1 MKTKACKPELRALLA
16 IRNFS
21 SVLKMHQDQMMQ
33 LEKNLEHLNRNA
45 LSTIKAHCP
54 PQAQEAWE
62 RTLNEI
68 ETTVSSLNQ
77 ALDTAKAR
85 IEMRDRSDPSG
96 LWQQFDLDL
105 NKLTRTSETLKASGL
120 SILPASEHLHWTMDI
135 CSFETTV
142 LPLIVSHAEAC
153 KLDLLLIAK
162 YAPEELHQMTR
173 IILDHIPKD
182 FTFEEADKYESDYLS
197 AVEDIKKEFRHG
209 KNLWDKWLDLL
220 AGQAHQPAAER
231 IMMTRWLEGERRD
244 L

>member
-1 MKTKACKPELRALLA
+1 MTNPTSELRALLA

-21 SVLKMHQDQMMQ
+21 SVLKTHQEQMLQ
-33 LEKNLEHLNRNA
+33 LEVNLEQLNRNA
-45 LSTIKAHCP
+45 LSTIQAHCP
-54 PQAQEAWE
+54 PQAQDAWE

-68 ETTVSSLNQ
+68 QSTVSSLNQ

-85 IEMRDRSDPSG
+85 IEKQDKSDSSE
-96 LWQQFDLDL
+96 LWNQFDLNL
-105 NKLTRTSETLKASGL
+105 KKLTKASGTL
-120 SILPASEHLHWTMDI
+120 ESSGLAILPESEHSHWKTDI
-135 CSFETTV
+135 CGFETTV
-142 LPLIVSHAEAC
+142 VPLIISHAKAC
-153 KLDLLLIAK
+153 KLDLLLMAK
-162 YAPEELHQMTR
+162 FAPEELHKMTQT
-173 IILDHIPKD
+173 ILDHIPED

-197 AVEDIKKEFRHG
+197 AVEDIKKEFCLE